1 MSFGR
6 TWCTTHAFT
15 LCFADSLRHHDAA
28 GVPSAADRLLAQVIS
43 SLPVSLLIEGARNVD
58 SCTGL
63 QGFLVQNTLVV
74 GTVLWCQVYASG
86 TFVRR
91 VRGPY
96 SSWLHGV
103 DPSAIAT
110 AVVESHFVCAPSL
123 LEDDQDKAC
132 GRRLLEEVETRLRS
146 MGLSANAQ
154 TISAMTASFPC
165 DGARNLHVSESQ
177 TIWCLTRAVTSSAA
191 ATHLTS

>member
-1 MSFGR
+1 MSFGQTR
-6 TWCTTHAFT
+6 CTTHAFT
-15 LCFADSLRHHDAA
+15 LCFADSLRRHDAA

-43 SLPVSLLIEGARNVD
+43 SLSVSLLIEGARNVD

-63 QGFLVQNTLVV
+63 QVFLVQNTFVV

-91 VRGPY
+91 LRGPY

-110 AVVESHFVCAPSL
+110 AVVESHFVCAPSCL
-123 LEDDQDKAC
+123 RTIRTKRVAVDCLKKSRLGFVVWACPQFATAVLEPHMLSCAS
-132 GRRLLEEVETRLRS
+132 TPRS
-146 MGLSANAQ
+146 HRG
-154 TISAMTASFPC
+154 
-165 DGARNLHVSESQ
+165 DG
-177 TIWCLTRAVTSSAA
+177 
-191 ATHLTS
+191 